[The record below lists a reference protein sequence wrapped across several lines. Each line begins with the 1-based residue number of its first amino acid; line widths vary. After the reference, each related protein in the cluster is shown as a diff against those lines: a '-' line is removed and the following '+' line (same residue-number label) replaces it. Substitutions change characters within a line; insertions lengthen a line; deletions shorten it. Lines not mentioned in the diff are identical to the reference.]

1 MSGNKA
7 QLRLLPRGKKQ
18 DARARRTRA
27 RLATSLRTLMQQ
39 KPLSKISV
47 QDVLNHAHV
56 SRSAFYAHYDDK
68 VDLLLTDMD
77 EFLESVATHLS
88 RAGEPTERVAV
99 VAEFFAH
106 VGGAEAE
113 RIRTALARSG
123 RLGDFYDL
131 ARQHFARGI
140 EQRLKEIPRSRRMPS
155 LERSALAHAMA
166 GALIAQLDWWLWKGK
181 PVPAEEMD
189 RVFHQLV
196 WSSIPAGS
204 QSNGRGE
211 RPPTRESSARR
222 FREDAAR
229 TRQRVTSDG
238 T

>member
-7 QLRLLPRGKKQ
+7 ELRLLPRAK

-27 RLATSLRTLMQQ
+27 RLAASLRALMQQ

-47 QDVLNHAHV
+47 LDVLKHAHV
-56 SRSAFYAHYDDK
+56 SRSAFYAHYSDK

-77 EFLESVATHLS
+77 EFLESVSTHLS
-88 RAGEPTERVAV
+88 RTGDPSERVAV

-106 VGGAEAE
+106 VADAE

-123 RLGDFYDL
+123 HLGDFYDL

-140 EQRLKEIPRSRRMPS
+140 EQRLKELPRAQRVPS

-181 PVPAEEMD
+181 PVPAAEMD
-189 RVFHQLV
+189 RLFHQLV
-196 WSSIPAGS
+196 WSSIPT
-204 QSNGRGE
+204 SN
-211 RPPTRESSARR
+211 S
-222 FREDAAR
+222 
-229 TRQRVTSDG
+229 RQDPSKLAHPRK
-238 T
+238 

>member
-1 MSGNKA
+1 
-7 QLRLLPRGKKQ
+7 
-18 DARARRTRA
+18 
-27 RLATSLRTLMQQ
+27 MQQ

-47 QDVLNHAHV
+47 LDVLKHAHV
-56 SRSAFYAHYDDK
+56 SRSAFYAHYSDK

-88 RAGEPTERVAV
+88 RAGDPSERVAV

-106 VGGAEAE
+106 VGDAE

-123 RLGDFYDL
+123 HLGDFYDL

-140 EQRLKEIPRSRRMPS
+140 EQRLKELPRAHRVPS

-181 PVPAEEMD
+181 PVPATEMD
-189 RVFHQLV
+189 RLFHQLV
-196 WSSIPAGS
+196 WSSIPT
-204 QSNGRGE
+204 SN
-211 RPPTRESSARR
+211 S
-222 FREDAAR
+222 
-229 TRQRVTSDG
+229 RQDPSKLAHPRK
-238 T
+238 